1 MLWQSPQSNDS
12 PAGASVPKTS
22 GRNSA
27 GIWLMTFALWAV
39 LAGLSVALWWTDL
52 SDRTLPSLAPIFVLC
67 GGLAISVFM
76 PLAVLQ
82 MLLTQ
87 ARREEQTQR
96 HLEAIESL
104 NAISTAISGQIG
116 SGTALHELA
125 AAAGRLLAME
135 RSGVCLLDEAHRTL
149 EVVAAAGD
157 MPEKFPTLFRLDQL
171 PACDYSIRTNSV
183 VFEDDI
189 RTVTRP
195 YSLETV
201 RMFGVV
207 SMILIPLQ
215 IEGRPIGLLTF
226 SSSHP
231 NRFTYLDRRIA
242 ELLGS
247 QASVILSKDRLI
259 DQTRRDALA
268 KTTLLRELNHRVKN
282 NLTGIVTL
290 LELNV
295 PKMPPEVRKWLD
307 RATDRIRA
315 MAGAH
320 QLFTG
325 GMESVGLEELVV
337 QTLSALSVSKP
348 PNVTVRTD
356 LDEVRVS
363 LDTEQAVGLAMV
375 LHELCFNAMVHGLRD
390 GGVLTIRAHKSNGTV
405 AAGQPGGIVVI
416 DVIDDG
422 VGCWHARVPESDH
435 LAPLVER
442 CDISGTGHG
451 LELVGGLVKRELRG
465 KFLIRPGDEGGT
477 VATVEFP
484 LGGDER

>member
-1 MLWQSPQSNDS
+1 MLWRSPQLKNA
-12 PAGASVPKTS
+12 PADAPVPKTAR
-22 GRNSA
+22 RNSA
-27 GIWLMTFALWAV
+27 GIWLMTLALWVV
-39 LAGLSVALWWTDL
+39 LAGLSVALWWMDL
-52 SDRTLPSLAPIFVLC
+52 SDRTLPSLAPMYVLC

-76 PLAVLQ
+76 PLAVFQ

-96 HLEAIESL
+96 HLDAIESL

-125 AAAGRLLAME
+125 AAAGRLLAMD
-135 RSGVCLLDEAHRTL
+135 RSGVCLFDETHRTL
-149 EVVAAAGD
+149 EIVAAAGD
-157 MPEKFPTLFRLDQL
+157 MPGKFPTVFSLDQL
-171 PACDYSIRTNSV
+171 PACDYTIRTNSV

-231 NRFTYLDRRIA
+231 RRFTDLDRRIA

-259 DQTRRDALA
+259 EQTRRDALT

-295 PKMPPEVRKWLD
+295 PRMPPEVRKWLD

-325 GMESVGLEELVV
+325 GMESVELEELVV

-348 PNVTVRTD
+348 PGVTVRTD

-390 GGVLTIRAHKSNGTV
+390 GGILTIQAHKGIGNVT
-405 AAGQPGGIVVI
+405 ADRPGSSII
-416 DVIDDG
+416 IEVIDDG
-422 VGCWHARVPESDH
+422 VGCCESPGPAPDH
-435 LAPLVER
+435 HIPLVER
-442 CDISGTGHG
+442 GDTSGCGHG

-465 KFLIRPGDEGGT
+465 KFLIRPRDEGGT
-477 VATVEFP
+477 IATVEFP
-484 LGGDER
+484 LSGDER